1 MHFIFLGPPGAGK
14 GTQAKIISKEFKIA
28 HLSTGEILRSMSL
41 KETKTGKTLRNIIS
55 QGLLVSDDLI
65 TGVVEERILFEDCI
79 NGFVLDGF
87 PRTLRQAESLE
98 TILKK
103 RNISINN
110 VFEMNVKEEILIKRI
125 SGRQVCEKC
134 KKIYN
139 KFFDPFPTNG
149 CFDCGGKKITI
160 RADDDEDAFKNVR
173 LKKYNQET
181 KPLVKYYNEKKL
193 LKSLDGDSPPEE
205 ISKKIIEIIKNTK

>member
-65 TGVVEERILFEDCI
+65 TGVVEER
-79 NGFVLDGF
+79 
-87 PRTLRQAESLE
+87 SLE

-149 CFDCGGKKITI
+149 CFDCGCKKITI

-193 LKSLDGDSPPEE
+193 LKSLDGDSTPEE

>member
-87 PRTLRQAESLE
+87 PRTLIQAESLE

-110 VFEMNVKEEILIKRI
+110 VLNSDKCMNT
-125 SGRQVCEKC
+125 SS
-134 KKIYN
+134 
-139 KFFDPFPTNG
+139 T
-149 CFDCGGKKITI
+149 
-160 RADDDEDAFKNVR
+160 DANEFKNY
-173 LKKYNQET
+173 LAT
-181 KPLVKYYNEKKL
+181 KL
-193 LKSLDGDSPPEE
+193 
-205 ISKKIIEIIKNTK
+205 